1 MNNKRVLITGGAGY
15 IGSVLT
21 RKLLEEG
28 YKVTC
33 LDNLCHKQ
41 ESPVLFFHNPGY
53 ELIIGD
59 ARDESLVRKAV
70 KDKDLII
77 PLAAIVGMPA
87 CKERPLDASTINMDA
102 VQMINNLRSPNQKL
116 IFPNTN
122 SGYGTQL
129 GKFYCTEETSLEPI
143 SHYGKVKCKAERALL
158 ESSKPVISLRLATV
172 FGVSPRMRLDLLV
185 NDFTWQAMNT
195 GAIVLYE
202 SGFVRNY
209 IHIEDVARAFIHA
222 DQNFDLMKDQP
233 YNIGLEDANLS
244 KKELA
249 LKIKVYF
256 PELEIV
262 EKEFSSDTDKR
273 NYMVSNRKIIDTGF
287 APMHSLDDGIKELKQ
302 AYAVFKRVDKYRN
315 A

>member
-21 RKLLEEG
+21 RMLLERG

-33 LDNLCHKQ
+33 LDNLLYKQ
-41 ESPVLFFHNPGY
+41 ESPILFFHNPGY

-59 ARDESLVRKAV
+59 VRDESLVRKAV

-87 CKERPLDASTINMDA
+87 CNERPLDASTINRDS

-122 SGYGTQL
+122 SGYGTQS
-129 GKFYCTEETSLEPI
+129 GEFYCTEKTSLSPI
-143 SHYGKVKCKAERALL
+143 SHYGKVKCEAERILL
-158 ESSKPVISLRLATV
+158 ESSKPVITLRLATV

-195 GAIVLYE
+195 GTIVLYE
-202 SGFVRNY
+202 SVFIRNY
-209 IHIEDVARAFIHA
+209 IHVEDVARAFIHA
-222 DQNFDLMKDQP
+222 DQNFDSMKGQP
-233 YNIGLEDANLS
+233 YNVGLDDANLS

-249 LKIKVYF
+249 LKIKAHF
-256 PELEIV
+256 PELKIV
-262 EKEFSSDTDKR
+262 EKEFASDPDKR
-273 NYMVSNRKIIDTGF
+273 NYIVSNRKIINTGF
-287 APMHSLDDGIKELKQ
+287 VPMCSLDDGIKELKQ
-302 AYAVFKRVDKYRN
+302 AYAVLKRLDKYRN